1 MVWSTSVAGFSED
14 GFPTTIA
21 GTPAT
26 VVFASTS
33 ESTTLPA
40 ATLAPFPISTFPKI
54 CAAELIKTPSRTF
67 GCLSPVSLPVPPRV
81 TPVSYTHLTLPTKW
95 TV

>member
-1 MVWSTSVAGFSED
+1 M
-14 GFPTTIA
+14 A

-67 GCLSPVSLPVPPRV
+67 GCLSPVSFPVPPRA
-81 TPVSYTHLTLPTKW
+81 VSYTHLRAHETG
-95 TV
+95 